1 MKGFTLKWND
11 KTISGAVRNACL
23 GIIISNKDDIDV
35 LRLHFGGMDEQGLF
49 PEWCREDFKPGDKF
63 SITYEDIDEFDVSMP
78 VFIRDVN
85 DKEQENQL
93 LLASYNRLKK
103 KLAEEGL
110 IPLK

>member
-49 PEWCREDFKPGDKF
+49 PEWCREDLKPGDKF
-63 SITYEDIDEFDVSMP
+63 SITYEDINEFDVFMP